1 MNDIYFNYLR
11 KNIYKY
17 KMISINS
24 NLELNNK
31 LEYTKK
37 ENENKRNIS
46 EESTS
51 SFEETQSDE
60 EEISTQKQI
69 RNCELSKEITSIIET
84 LIDNN
89 KKNKRRKITKDI
101 SRYR

>member
-37 ENENKRNIS
+37 ENENKTNIS
-46 EESTS
+46 EE
-51 SFEETQSDE
+51 
-60 EEISTQKQI
+60 
-69 RNCELSKEITSIIET
+69 
-84 LIDNN
+84 
-89 KKNKRRKITKDI
+89 
-101 SRYR
+101 